1 VRAPLLCIGPLRPSP
16 PKINCLMIIDTRTE
30 PRTRT
35 CYPANSRR
43 PRNLQEVRPH
53 VKPQP
58 QRGTRYKEDSS
69 DEEWDGE
76 GKGKGKGKR
85 RRR

>member
-1 VRAPLLCIGPLRPSP
+1 MNYYIILVLGPDFSAEEIRAVKRVFSRPS
-16 PKINCLMIIDTRTE
+16 KASHGR
-30 PRTRT
+30 
-35 CYPANSRR
+35 SGGSSGSS
-43 PRNLQEVRPH
+43 
-53 VKPQP
+53 PQP
-58 QRGTRYKEDSS
+58 QRRTRYKEDSS